1 MQVKG
6 AGLFRGVE
14 AESGRAFTGHGRRVW
29 VDAEGG
35 KSELTRFGIDYLF
48 LPTDEPILGK
58 LRHFLKRRGFGGSA
72 GR

>member
-1 MQVKG
+1 M
-6 AGLFRGVE
+6 
-14 AESGRAFTGHGRRVW
+14 
-29 VDAEGG
+29 DAEGW
-35 KSELTRFGIDYLF
+35 KSELTRFGIDYLH